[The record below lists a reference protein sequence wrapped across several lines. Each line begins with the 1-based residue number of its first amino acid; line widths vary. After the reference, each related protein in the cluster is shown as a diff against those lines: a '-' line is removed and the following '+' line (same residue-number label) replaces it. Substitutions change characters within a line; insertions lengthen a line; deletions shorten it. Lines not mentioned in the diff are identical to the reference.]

1 MSYAVTIKPS
11 YLTDMLTVPREVSKR
26 LERVVEELQRDPTP
40 RGATV
45 KKLRG
50 YVNVYRYRINDH
62 RLVYAIDLSARVV
75 KLLAIGL
82 RKTIYDR
89 FRSAPE
95 VPIQPVPG
103 EVAEQAEVLDPVTS
117 DEADALTS
125 APALDQGSVPS
136 DSSGAD
142 PAADTLP
149 SIGVE
154 LLQTLRVPEEHFP
167 DLIRC
172 RTDLDLFAAPVP
184 DVWKERVLDALFPK
198 PIAQVQTQPDL
209 VLQRPEDLSKF
220 VEGTLTAFLLQL
232 DAEQEALA
240 KRSLSGPALIKGGPG
255 TGKSTVALFRARAL
269 VEQGEVGGRPP
280 SVLFTT
286 YTNALVSA
294 SEQLLQSL
302 LGVLPHELSVRT
314 VDALAAT
321 VLRDADGQRY
331 EAARPED
338 CRTAIA
344 AARGPAVASAGQAMD
359 LQAFLAAA
367 TSAELPGEF
376 LQDEIDWVIEGRGIE
391 TLEDYLAVDRSGRGI
406 KLTAATRRRVWEIYA
421 RYRNHLAKL
430 GVTTWGE
437 MRALALEAVR
447 SGRFAQRWDYVIVD
461 EAQDLTPVALR
472 LCIEVCRNPQGIFLA
487 ADAGQSIY
495 NRGFAWSQVH
505 DSLQLRGR
513 TRILRRNYRT
523 TLQLSRATADLLA
536 TRGTSDAETVQL
548 EAVREG
554 ARPVAKAC
562 VDRAAQYQW
571 LASRIK
577 ETAKQLQLPRWAAAV
592 LCPTKAVGQEA
603 AEALKRAGLPA
614 RFMEGR
620 ALRLD
625 ANEVKVLT
633 MHSAK
638 GLEFPIV
645 GIPAVEEGIVPLP
658 THPRDDI
665 RSHEDEQR
673 RLLYVAMSRAMRQLF
688 VATTHGVASPFLRDL
703 SAEHWDLRLGE
714 QS

>member
-1 MSYAVTIKPS
+1 MSFAVTIKPS
-11 YLTDMLTVPREVSKR
+11 YLTDMLTLPREVSKR
-26 LERVVEELQRDPTP
+26 LEHVVEELQRDPTP

-45 KKLRG
+45 KKLKG

-62 RLVYAIDLSARVV
+62 RLVYAVDLTGKVI

-95 VPIQPVPG
+95 VPLQPIPG
-103 EVAEQAEVLDPVTS
+103 EVAEHPDRTEPDASE
-117 DEADALTS
+117 EADAHI
-125 APALDQGSVPS
+125 APPQVDERTVPG
-136 DSSGAD
+136 DSSGAG
-142 PAADTLP
+142 PAAEPLP
-149 SIGVE
+149 PIKE
-154 LLQTLRVPEEHFP
+154 DLLRTLRVPEEHFP
-167 DLIRC
+167 DLVRC
-172 RTDLDLFAAPVP
+172 RTDVDLFAAPVP
-184 DVWKERVLDALFPK
+184 DTWKGRVLDALFPK

-209 VLQRPEDLSKF
+209 VLQTPEDLTKF

-240 KRSLSGPALIKGGPG
+240 KRSLIGPALIKGGPG
-255 TGKSTVALFRARAL
+255 TGKSTVALYRARAL
-269 VEQGEVGGRPP
+269 VEQGAVGGRPP
-280 SVLFTT
+280 SILFTT

-302 LGVLPHELSVRT
+302 LGPLPHELSVKT
-314 VDALAAT
+314 VDGLGAM
-321 VLRDADGQRY
+321 VLRDADGRRH

-338 CRTAIA
+338 CREAIA
-344 AARGPAVASAGQAMD
+344 ASRGAGAAAAPAKD
-359 LQAFLAAA
+359 LQAFLASA
-367 TSAELPGEF
+367 TSAELPPEF
-376 LQDEIDWVIEGRGIE
+376 LLDEIDWVIEGRGID
-391 TLEDYLAVDRSGRGI
+391 TLEAYLGADRSGRGI
-406 KLTAATRRRVWEIYA
+406 KLTPPTRRKVWEIYT
-421 RYRNHLAKL
+421 RYRDHLAKQGL
-430 GVTTWGE
+430 STWGG
-437 MRALALEAVR
+437 MRSLALDAVR

-472 LCIEVCRNPQGIFLA
+472 LCVELCRTPQGLFLA

-523 TLQLSRATADLLA
+523 TLQLSRATANLLA
-536 TRGTSDAETVQL
+536 GRGTSDPETVPL

-554 ARPVAKAC
+554 TKPVVKAC
-562 VDRAAQYQW
+562 VDRLAQYQW
-571 LASRIK
+571 LAARIQ
-577 ETAKQLQLPRWAAAV
+577 ETARTLQLSPSVAAL
-592 LCPTKAVGQEA
+592 LCPTKAVAQEA
-603 AEALKRAGLPA
+603 ADALKKAGLNA

-625 ANEVKVLT
+625 GNEVKVLT

-645 GIPAVEEGIVPLP
+645 GIPAVEEGLVPLP
-658 THPRDDI
+658 TDPRDDV
-665 RSHEDEQR
+665 RAHEDEQR
-673 RLLYVAMSRAMRQLF
+673 RLLYVAMTRAMRQLF
-688 VATTHGVASPFLRDL
+688 VATTRGRASPFLRDL

-714 QS
+714 